1 MTVRRMTV
9 RFAIVRFLILLPL
22 GASAGAGEAVDPAR
36 LGRTVRALAAFGTR
50 HSGSALDDPARGIG
64 AARRWLVAEF
74 AAIAA
79 GTDGRM
85 VVEEQA
91 FNAPAS
97 ERLPQGARLA
107 NVYAMLRG
115 TDEAQRERIYVVS
128 GHYDSRASDAADA
141 TSDAPGANDDAS
153 GVAVVLELARLFASS
168 PPPSTLIFLC
178 VTGEEQGLLGAGHF
192 AQQARAQGWRIEG
205 MFTND
210 IVGNS
215 RGRDGKPDRSHVRLF
230 SDGIR
235 RSDNPMEAKLLASMG
250 LESDS
255 PSRQLARFAA
265 AHAPPG
271 FAIRLVYRP
280 DRFLR
285 GGDHMP
291 FHEAGFPAARF
302 TEPFEDFDRQH
313 QDVREEA
320 GRGFGDTPELVDYAY
335 LALVARANAAVLQ
348 ALATAPAP
356 PPRVRIHTARLEN
369 DTTLSWD
376 ASPGAAAY
384 EVVWRATTEPDWTGA
399 RRVKGLLTTLPLS
412 KDDLHFG
419 VRALGADGRA
429 SPVAFAMPFRG

>member
-1 MTVRRMTV
+1 MRPCL
-9 RFAIVRFLILLPL
+9 ALLL
-22 GASAGAGEAVDPAR
+22 AASAGAAEETVDPAR
-36 LGRTVRALAAFGTR
+36 LERTVRAMAAFGTR
-50 HSGSALDDPARGIG
+50 HSGSGEPEPGRGIE
-64 AARRWLVAEF
+64 AARRWLAAEF
-74 AAIAA
+74 VAIAA
-79 GTDGRM
+79 SSDGRLT
-85 VVEEQA
+85 VEAQD
-91 FNAPAS
+91 FDAPPS
-97 ERLPQGARLA
+97 DRLRAGARLS
-107 NVYAMLRG
+107 NVYARLRG
-115 TDEAQRERIYVVS
+115 THERQADRLYVVS

-141 TSDAPGANDDAS
+141 LSDAPGANDDAS
-153 GVAVVLELARLFASS
+153 GVAVVLELARLFARS

-178 VTGEEQGLLGAGHF
+178 VPGEEQGLLGATHF
-192 AQQARAQGWRIEG
+192 VKQAREKGWRIEG

-235 RSDNPMEAKLLASMG
+235 RSENPMEAKLLASMG
-250 LESDS
+250 AESDS

-271 FAIRLVYRP
+271 FAIRLVFRP

-285 GGDHMP
+285 GGDQMP

-302 TEPFEDFDRQH
+302 TEPFEDYDRQH
-313 QDVREEA
+313 QDLREEE
-320 GRGFGDTPELVDYAY
+320 GRGYGDTPEFVDFAY
-335 LALVARANAAVLQ
+335 LALVARANASVLE

-399 RRVKGLLTTLPLS
+399 RRVEGLGTTLPLS

-419 VRALGADGRA
+419 VRALGQDGRA
-429 SPVAFAMPFRG
+429 SPVAFALPFRG